1 MAVSLMH
8 GHLTALST
16 YISVTCILYFV
27 APCFSDDGN
36 RSDWRK
42 PTICRKYVAFLI
54 TISCVEYT

>member
-42 PTICRKYVAFLI
+42 PTICRKYVAFL
-54 TISCVEYT
+54 